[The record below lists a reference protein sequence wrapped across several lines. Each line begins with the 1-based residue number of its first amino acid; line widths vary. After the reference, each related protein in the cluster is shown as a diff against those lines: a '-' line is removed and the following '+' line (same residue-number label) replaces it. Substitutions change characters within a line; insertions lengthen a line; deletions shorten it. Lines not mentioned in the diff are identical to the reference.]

1 MPGTA
6 ANVAAGRRCRIWAN
20 RLRGAAF
27 IVPGAL
33 GFQEGS
39 YILLG
44 AIVGLD
50 PALTLALALAKRARE
65 IEP

>member
-1 MPGTA
+1 L
-6 ANVAAGRRCRIWAN
+6 AN
-20 RLRGAAF
+20 RIRGAAF

-33 GFQEGS
+33 GIQEGS

-50 PALTLALALAKRARE
+50 PALMLALALAKRARE